1 MELATPLVNHLSD
14 VMIGEACQRRL
25 IGNLYHENYT
35 YCNRTRGI
43 LANMTYFLNKYRRT
57 GFPVADQF
65 FYRCLRDFKEIA
77 DVAKLHF
84 DLPTCE
90 LMIGEKSKL
99 HQLKGKHLLKRKAF
113 ESIKE
118 EYFSYNI

>member
-25 IGNLYHENYT
+25 IGDQYHKNYK
-35 YCNRTRGI
+35 YCNRTHGI
-43 LANMTYFLNKYRRT
+43 LTNMTYFLNKYRT

-90 LMIGEKSKL
+90 LMIVQKSKL

-113 ESIKE
+113 ESIQ